1 MLGQWTSEQWAR
13 GQCHNVYWNNGTIG
27 PWDSRLWDI
36 GPMRNK
42 TMDIGTMATG
52 AMRSGTVDNGTV
64 GLFLCAYATDINVDS
79 SI

>member
-1 MLGQWTSEQWAR
+1 MGQSDR
-13 GQCHNVYWNNGTIG
+13 GTV
-27 PWDSRLWDI
+27 DWDI

-52 AMRSGTVDNGTV
+52 SMRSGTVDNGTV